1 MKEGCYMNISS
12 AIFGNNMQKLD
23 NIKGTNKN
31 QRKKD
36 IKSAVNDETLKKMRE
51 IAYKDAKNNIRG
63 SSEYVEFLHK
73 CREKVAPDRKK
84 SFDLAEQKME
94 QSFQMMNKSQRTG
107 TIWDYLLYINGELDD
122 GNSVNGQLSPD
133 GSKFIEVKDAN
144 GELIGHYSSS
154 TGWNSVWNSTERQC
168 LDMLCTEYNNAFMEC
183 WNSLHSGQNLKNDTE
198 QNFDIK
204 V

>member
-1 MKEGCYMNISS
+1 MKCYMNISS
-12 AIFGNNMQKLD
+12 AIVRSNMQKL
-23 NIKGTNKN
+23 NNTIKATNKT
-31 QRKKD
+31 QSKKD
-36 IKSAVNDETLKKMRE
+36 INAAVNDETLKKMRE
-51 IAYKDAKNNIRG
+51 IAYKDAKNDIRG

-73 CREKVAPDRKK
+73 CREKVAPDRSK
-84 SFDLAEQKME
+84 SFELAEQKME

-107 TIWDYLLYINGELDD
+107 TIWDYLLYVNGELED
-122 GNSVNGQLSPD
+122 GNSINGQLSPD
-133 GSKFIEVKDAN
+133 GSQFIEVKDEN

-183 WNSLHSGQNLKNDTE
+183 WNSVHNGSKAERELVQGL
-198 QNFDIK
+198 DIK